1 MTSTGEKMI
10 KDFSRHLEKL
20 KKRYNECESER
31 EKKTLFKKIKDHEE
45 FIQSMERFS

>member
-31 EKKTLFKKIKDHEE
+31 EKKTLLKKIKDHEE
-45 FIQSMERFS
+45 FIQSMKKFS

>member
-20 KKRYNECESER
+20 KKRYNECGSER
-31 EKKTLFKKIKDHEE
+31 EKKVLSKKIQEHEE
-45 FIQSMERFS
+45 FIQSIVS

>member
-20 KKRYNECESER
+20 KRRYNECESER
-31 EKKTLFKKIKDHEE
+31 EKKSLEKKKELGDIYLDQEH
-45 FIQSMERFS
+45 F